1 MDRSIPPSLDQATI
15 SRPIYDAAYLKEL
28 KASTPTARPPLPSN
42 SDPYDAD
49 MSVDF
54 GDISMQSLDEEI
66 GQSSRLFLFTSKLK
80 VWERR
85 ICRFYSL

>member
-1 MDRSIPPSLDQATI
+1 MDRSMPPALDQATI

-28 KASTPTARPPLPSN
+28 KASTPTARPPLPLK

-54 GDISMQSLDEEI
+54 GDMQSVDEEI
-66 GQSSRLFLFTSKLK
+66 GQS
-80 VWERR
+80 
-85 ICRFYSL
+85 

>member
-1 MDRSIPPSLDQATI
+1 MPPSLDQATI

-28 KASTPTARPPLPSN
+28 KASTPASRPPLPSN

-54 GDISMQSLDEEI
+54 GDISMLSMDEEI
-66 GQSSRLFLFTSKLK
+66 GQSSRPFLFISN
-80 VWERR
+80 
-85 ICRFYSL
+85 